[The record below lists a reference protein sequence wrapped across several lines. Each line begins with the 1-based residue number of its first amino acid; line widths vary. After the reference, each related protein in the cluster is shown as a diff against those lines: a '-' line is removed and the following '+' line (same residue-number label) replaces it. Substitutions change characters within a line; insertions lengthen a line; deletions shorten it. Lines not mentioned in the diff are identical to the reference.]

1 MGTGRYR
8 PTARSKVAA
17 NTIRRSWAGGATAS
31 ELRHR
36 DRLAWLADAAN
47 GTDTSTDSTTG
58 LFERLGD
65 RAAVRVV
72 EPRRRVIVVRL
83 VRVEVRQGR
92 DCVRVW
98 LELRSRIGRGGRCV
112 SDRASPR
119 RVRRSVEPGT
129 ARSVCWQ
136 GDGSVVG
143 VEFWPLNLL
152 ICATAT
158 TYDCIDRI
166 ERREEERKK
175 KKGSSDTRRDRS
187 WGKGEER
194 NTHCCHSRPTA
205 SG

>member
-1 MGTGRYR
+1 MGTGRYC
-8 PTARSKVAA
+8 PTARKVPAAA
-17 NTIRRSWAGGATAS
+17 NTIRRGWAGGATAS

-47 GTDTSTDSTTG
+47 GTDTSTDTGTDSTTG

-65 RAAVRVV
+65 RTAVRVV
-72 EPRRRVIVVRL
+72 EPRRWVVVVRL

-98 LELRSRIGRGGRCV
+98 LELRSRVGRGGRCV

-119 RVRRSVEPGT
+119 RVRRSVEPGS

-136 GDGSVVG
+136 GDGSVVS

-152 ICATAT
+152 ICATT
-158 TYDCIDRI
+158 TYDWIDR
-166 ERREEERKK
+166 
-175 KKGSSDTRRDRS
+175 
-187 WGKGEER
+187 
-194 NTHCCHSRPTA
+194 
-205 SG
+205 

>member
-1 MGTGRYR
+1 MGTGRYC
-8 PTARSKVAA
+8 PTARKVTAA
-17 NTIRRSWAGGATAS
+17 TAIRRGWAGGATAS

-36 DRLAWLADAAN
+36 DRLAWLADATN
-47 GTDTSTDSTTG
+47 GTSTGTDTDTSTDSTSG
-58 LFERLGD
+58 LFERLGN

-72 EPRRRVIVVRL
+72 ESRRWVIVVRL

-98 LELRSRIGRGGRCV
+98 LELRSRVGRGGRCV

-119 RVRRSVEPGT
+119 RVRRSVEPGS

-152 ICATAT
+152 ICATT
-158 TYDCIDRI
+158 TYDWIDR
-166 ERREEERKK
+166 
-175 KKGSSDTRRDRS
+175 
-187 WGKGEER
+187 
-194 NTHCCHSRPTA
+194 
-205 SG
+205 